1 MTDLSL
7 LRQIVEANQSFLA
20 GTPRF
25 LDPTG
30 APFVVVTCIDPRLT
44 CLIEPALGLP
54 RQRAAIIRTAGN
66 QISDR
71 TPDTLRSLAA
81 ALYVKNATEIIIV
94 GHTDCGMAGFS
105 VSEVTEHFR
114 KSGIPRHAFGNEDL
128 RTWFGAFASVRNN
141 VITTVDYLHHGAIL
155 PRAIKI
161 HGLILETNQGAVE
174 VVIDGDL
181 ASQGGA
187 LPALETEPSGTAATA
202 GQAIPSDEPSALPPE
217 KSQPA
222 APSSPT
228 SGSRTGK
235 GPIIVGSPPAGLRGD
250 QAPPPPNSLID
261 AALVIRDFISRERRD
276 QKLQRSI
283 NELKTVWKQQKNP
296 LRIFSELERIA
307 MAYEKDYPSLRG
319 ALLYLENA
327 VRSGKADANGV
338 SEVMRRFLD

>member
-7 LRQIVEANQSFLA
+7 LRQVIEANQSFLA

-54 RQRAAIIRTAGN
+54 RQRVAVIRTAGN
-66 QISDR
+66 QFSER
-71 TPDTLRSLAA
+71 TPDALRSLAA
-81 ALYVKNATEIIIV
+81 ALYIKNATEIVIA

-105 VSEVTEHFR
+105 VPEVTENFR
-114 KSGIPRHAFGNEDL
+114 KAGIPRHAFGNEDL
-128 RTWFGAFASVRNN
+128 RTWFGAFASIRNN
-141 VITTVDYLHHGAIL
+141 VITSVDYLRHSEIL
-155 PRAIKI
+155 PRAIRI
-161 HGLILETNQGAVE
+161 HGLILETNQGTVE

-187 LPALETEPSGTAATA
+187 LPALETEPSGTA
-202 GQAIPSDEPSALPPE
+202 GQAIRSEESSALPPE
-217 KSQPA
+217 KPQPA
-222 APSSPT
+222 APSSPV
-228 SGSRTGK
+228 SGSKSGK
-235 GPIIVGSPPAGLRGD
+235 GPIIVGSPPAGPRGD

-283 NELKTVWKQQKNP
+283 NELRTVWKQQKNP

-319 ALLYLENA
+319 ALLYLDNA